1 MQFEQLAKLAAV
13 IWKLNSPI
21 LYEKY
26 NHIIAFTSVH
36 VGLFN
41 RHSAAR
47 YIKGL
52 AAKRH
57 EEQLLL

>member
-1 MQFEQLAKLAAV
+1 MQFEQIAKLAAV
-13 IWKLNSPI
+13 IWKLTFYP
-21 LYEKY
+21 YEKR
-26 NHIIAFTSVH
+26 NHIIAFTSIH

-52 AAKRH
+52 AAIRH